1 MYRSKLTPFVR
12 KQLVNCIEIGM
23 PIGRAA
29 RAVGICHRT
38 FDRWMNKGE
47 HSNGDND
54 IYVQLVRDIEQ
65 AEANFIKKNVGRID
79 KGAEKNTEDAK
90 WLLERRLPGEFGR
103 RIELEVGPSRVLMA
117 LQEQA
122 RKALG
127 KDTQREIATQ
137 ALIAVADD
145 VINET
150 DNKETA

>member
-1 MYRSKLTPFVR
+1 
-12 KQLVNCIEIGM
+12 
-23 PIGRAA
+23 
-29 RAVGICHRT
+29 
-38 FDRWMNKGE
+38 MNKGE
-47 HSNGDND
+47 HPNGDND

-103 RIELEVGPSRVLMA
+103 RIELEVGPSKVLMA

-122 RKALG
+122 QRALG

-137 ALIAVADD
+137 SLIAAVDD
-145 VINET
+145 TPEDNE
-150 DNKETA
+150 D